1 MKNIVK
7 TISASLLTVLLL
19 TGCGLKN
26 DEAVIKI
33 NNDKITKQEFD
44 EKFKEA
50 SYNPMIMQFGI
61 DIKKEPDSFP
71 ALIIKDSVIN
81 ELIFKH
87 IIDMEAEKRNIKI
100 SEKDVETELKN
111 VMDKTGSKERFNQM
125 LKQNGVTAAQFKKD
139 LAEELKIQ
147 KLIDSVSIIN
157 ITDEAAHKYYNE
169 NLDKFKYPDKVRAS
183 HILISANPEQ
193 IKEMILSKEENKNL
207 SQETIDNM
215 IKQEM
220 ENRYNKA
227 KEIQSQVSSWPQTF
241 AGEARANS
249 QDPGSAQEGGDLGY
263 FTKEQM
269 VEPFASTAFSMKPG
283 TISDVIQTVYG
294 YHVIYAKD
302 RMAAGTEPF
311 DKIKEELK
319 GYLANQ
325 EKIKVLNNLV
335 NNVKNEA
342 NIEYVDSSFN
352 PDELQKKI
360 KEKTKEIQQSKN
372 KQN

>member
-1 MKNIVK
+1 MKNIAK

-33 NNDKITKQEFD
+33 NNDKITKQEFE

-87 IIDMEAEKRNIKI
+87 IIDSEAEKRNIKI

-227 KEIQSQVSSWPQTF
+227 KEIQYQVSSWPQTF
-241 AGEARANS
+241 AEEARANS

-283 TISDVIQTVYG
+283 TVSDVIQTVYG
-294 YHVIYAKD
+294 YHVIYVKD
-302 RMAAGTEPF
+302 RIAAGTEPF

-325 EKIKVLNNLV
+325 EKIQVLNTLV
-335 NNVKNEA
+335 NNVKHEA